1 MSQEFFSTVLK
12 FSQNIFLNVARLFS
26 PKLRA
31 MNIQFFFVDG
41 TAALWSVNLNILLI
55 KLHACSS
62 AAS

>member
-12 FSQNIFLNVARLFS
+12 FSQNIFLNAARLFS
-26 PKLRA
+26 PKLCA
-31 MNIQFFFVDG
+31 INIQGFFCGWNCSSMVRQPEYP
-41 TAALWSVNLNILLI
+41 V